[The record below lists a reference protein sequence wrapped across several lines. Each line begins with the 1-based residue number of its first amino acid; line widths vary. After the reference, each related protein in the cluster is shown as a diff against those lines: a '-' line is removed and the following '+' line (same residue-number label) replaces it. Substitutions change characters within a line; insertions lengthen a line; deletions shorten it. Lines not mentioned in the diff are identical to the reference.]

1 MATSPTGS
9 FYRHLIRN
17 AWKVVRANPLLWIFG
32 FFVSFLGNGG
42 IYELLVQ
49 GTGRLGLQQDFGGLV
64 ALAYLVPNEADVWR
78 ILTGQGGIGLAAMVV
93 ILFLVAIL
101 ACVVIWA
108 VVSSQGALITGVR
121 DAAKGGRRHTFAS
134 LFGLGREVFLP
145 LLTLDVLSRMVITA
159 FFYLLLSCLLVLIAQ
174 PSALL
179 AIGYLLA
186 FLILIPATIIIGFVT
201 VYAACHLV
209 LFRSR
214 FVEAVENAIA
224 LFLQNWLLNLEAA
237 ALIFTIN
244 IVVSLVVGF
253 ALYILGVLALVV
265 FGFTSAATGGMAWL
279 VLLIGGTIGVVALAL
294 TGAGLAAFQYAVWVE
309 LFLKLNKPGH
319 GAIAKLARWW
329 HGVFGR

>member
-1 MATSPTGS
+1 MPTSPTGS

-17 AWKVVRANPLLWIFG
+17 AWKVVKNNPLLWIFG

-64 ALAYLVPNEADVWR
+64 ALADLVPNGTETWR
-78 ILTGQGGIGLAAMVV
+78 ALTGTLGIGLIVMVTLLILAA
-93 ILFLVAIL
+93 AI

-134 LFGLGREVFLP
+134 LFAAGRKVFP
-145 LLTLDVLSRMVITA
+145 RLLVLDILSRAAITA
-159 FFYLLLSCLLVLIAQ
+159 FFYLLLSCLLVLIAR

-186 FLILIPATIIIGFVT
+186 FLILIPASIIVGFVT
-201 VYAACHLV
+201 IYAACHLV

-214 FVEAVENAIA
+214 FVEAVETAIA
-224 LFLQNWLLNLEAA
+224 LFLSNWLINLETA
-237 ALIFTIN
+237 ALLFTLN
-244 IVVSLVVGF
+244 VVVSLAVGL
-253 ALYILGVLALVV
+253 AVYILGVLGLVI
-265 FGFTSAATGGMAWL
+265 FGFTSAATGSFAWI
-279 VLLIGGTIGVVALAL
+279 VLLIVGVIAVMALAFV
-294 TGAGLAAFQYAVWVE
+294 GAGLAAFQYAVWVE

-319 GAIAKLARWW
+319 GAVAKLIRWW
-329 HGVFGR
+329 RRVFER

>member
-121 DAAKGGRRHTFAS
+121 DAANRFLYFIGTMEDIRERKQAEAKVAVPQSRATSCPKLPRVCTSSCAQEREGR
-134 LFGLGREVFLP
+134 
-145 LLTLDVLSRMVITA
+145 M
-159 FFYLLLSCLLVLIAQ
+159 
-174 PSALL
+174 AL
-179 AIGYLLA
+179 
-186 FLILIPATIIIGFVT
+186 
-201 VYAACHLV
+201 
-209 LFRSR
+209 
-214 FVEAVENAIA
+214 
-224 LFLQNWLLNLEAA
+224 
-237 ALIFTIN
+237 
-244 IVVSLVVGF
+244 
-253 ALYILGVLALVV
+253 
-265 FGFTSAATGGMAWL
+265 
-279 VLLIGGTIGVVALAL
+279 
-294 TGAGLAAFQYAVWVE
+294 
-309 LFLKLNKPGH
+309 K
-319 GAIAKLARWW
+319 
-329 HGVFGR
+329 